1 MQGRIQDLKKR
12 GGAEGSGARPQDF
25 FGQFRGLFKEF
36 GAKRGVRTPFCAPS
50 GFVPEMNRPR

>member
-12 GGAEGSGARPQDF
+12 EGAEGSGARPQDF

-36 GAKRGVRTPFCAPS
+36 GAKRGGRTPSCAPLW
-50 GFVPEMNRPR
+50 FRA